1 MNFVSR
7 EVNNGFSGPTPYMA
21 PADKGPVFMK
31 EPMVF
36 PCIPEVAFLWEK
48 LIHPVA
54 VREDNEFLPGVRMR
68 APLAARTCCSGWDCT
83 SNDCRQR
90 DPEAERCKE
99 LRPVPQAYRSSRH
112 SRARGGL
119 SLVPGVRGRYDN
131 HLHEKEKPFMIGR
144 LCMKLVVSVL
154 FVFTFLAASAIPAAA
169 DPASVIQDLN
179 QAYVQIAEKV
189 SPAVVNISSTRKAP
203 ASAGEDME
211 PFFKNFPFHQFFGDD
226 MFKQF
231 KRPPRSGGP
240 AQVAMGSGFILSS
253 DGLIMTNAH
262 VVKDME
268 QITVTLPGKKDYKA
282 KLLGSDPE
290 SDIALIKIDAKDLPT
305 VAWGDSSKLRVGEI
319 VIAVGNPFGL
329 SGTVTSGIVSAT
341 GRTNVGIIDYED
353 FIQTDAP
360 INPGNSGGP
369 LINIQGKV
377 VGITTA
383 IATRSGGYMGVGF
396 AIPSNSAK
404 LVMEELTKYGKV
416 KRGLLGVNIQ
426 DLNESLAKSFGKTDV
441 NGALVAQ
448 VVPGSPAEKAGI
460 KPGDIIVEFN
470 NKPISGAAELKNL
483 VGQTEPGHAAKLKI
497 FRDKK
502 TIDVDVSI
510 SERTAKAAAA
520 VGQAATPEVSKEFG
534 VTLEALSPEAASQ
547 LGLKPGEG
555 IRIKEV
561 SPDGQGARIGLKAG
575 DVILDADGK
584 PVADVAGFSKDVAE
598 AKKNGIIRLKIQRD
612 SATIYV
618 GATLE

>member
-1 MNFVSR
+1 
-7 EVNNGFSGPTPYMA
+7 
-21 PADKGPVFMK
+21 
-31 EPMVF
+31 
-36 PCIPEVAFLWEK
+36 
-48 LIHPVA
+48 
-54 VREDNEFLPGVRMR
+54 
-68 APLAARTCCSGWDCT
+68 
-83 SNDCRQR
+83 
-90 DPEAERCKE
+90 
-99 LRPVPQAYRSSRH
+99 
-112 SRARGGL
+112 
-119 SLVPGVRGRYDN
+119 
-131 HLHEKEKPFMIGR
+131 
-144 LCMKLVVSVL
+144 MKLVVSVL